1 MLKKILQKFY
11 SDDQDEIEF
20 KIKQEICDIL
30 NKYLDYK
37 HNSLLNNLKDQFK
50 AIVTEGKLF

>member
-1 MLKKILQKFY
+1 MY
-11 SDDQDEIEF
+11 SDDEDDIEF

-37 HNSLLNNLKDQFK
+37 HNFLLDNLKDKFQE
-50 AIVTEGKLF
+50 IVKDKKMFDI